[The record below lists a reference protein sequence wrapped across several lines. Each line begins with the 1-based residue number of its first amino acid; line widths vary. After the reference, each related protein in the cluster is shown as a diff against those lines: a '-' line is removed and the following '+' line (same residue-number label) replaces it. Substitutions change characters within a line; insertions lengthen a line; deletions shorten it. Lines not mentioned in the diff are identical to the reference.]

1 VEEKEK
7 DTRLRRTR
15 EKRDLEETDTKR
27 NKPKKQDMAHF
38 FNWAHVYG

>member
-15 EKRDLEETDTKR
+15 EKRDLEETGTKR
-27 NKPKKQDMAHF
+27 NNPKNKTCTYF
-38 FNWAHVYG
+38 FN